1 MERKKMLK
9 SLFFVFVT
17 LALVTAGFSKD
28 EPVDSQWAAAAASI
42 DGMNTEWGNVP
53 MNSQKKTKVDYA
65 FMNSE
70 QDLFV
75 LFIFKNPQYLSSIN
89 WTGMTVWFSS
99 QGKKDKDLGIRF
111 INKQISADEYIA
123 LAEKQAGRTLADSEK
138 EKIRQNKAYM
148 FFEQEL
154 INKKAEGY
162 SEDAPR
168 PKFKGAG
175 FRTNN
180 LEKAVIYEFAISL
193 STLAEIV
200 PELGAEPGK
209 TLNLNFEWGGASK
222 EYKEALASGLAQQDM
237 SGRAD
242 RATGSLTSERGANE
256 GLGSLESDRSDLA
269 RMRGQLQKIKKYDF
283 WVELSL
289 AQNE

>member
-1 MERKKMLK
+1 MERKKILI

-17 LALVTAGFSKD
+17 LSLVTAGFSKD
-28 EPVDSQWAAAAASI
+28 EPFECQWAATPVSI

-53 MNSQKKTKVDYA
+53 MDSQKKTKVDCA
-65 FMNSE
+65 FMNSA

-75 LFIFKNPQYLSSIN
+75 LFIFKNPKYLSSIN
-89 WTGMTVWFSS
+89 WTGMTVWFSP

-111 INKQISADEYIA
+111 IKKKISADEYIA
-123 LAEKQAGRTLADSEK
+123 MAEKQTGKTLAESEK
-138 EKIRQNKAYM
+138 EKIRQNKNYM

-162 SEDAPR
+162 SEDEPM
-168 PKFKGAG
+168 PKFKSAG

-180 LEKAVIYEFAISL
+180 LEKVVIYEFSISL
-193 STLAEIV
+193 TKLAEIA

-222 EYKEALASGLAQQDM
+222 EYKEALASGLAQGDM
-237 SGRAD
+237 SGRAG
-242 RATGSLTSERGANE
+242 RATGSATGERRASESSAENE
-256 GLGSLESDRSDLA
+256 TYRSDLA
-269 RMRGQLQKIKKYDF
+269 RMRGQLLRIKKYDF
-283 WVELSL
+283 WVELNL